1 MVLIVFYYL
10 QKVVE
15 VEVEVE
21 VVEVCYSKIERMKEE
36 DWFSIILFSSFVL
49 IQYSWRRWRWG

>member
-36 DWFSIILFSSFVL
+36 EVVEVVAYRHHCCSP
-49 IQYSWRRWRWG
+49 

>member
-10 QKVVE
+10 QKV
-15 VEVEVE
+15 VEVE

-36 DWFSIILFSSFVL
+36 EEVVVAVVEVVAYRHHCCSP
-49 IQYSWRRWRWG
+49 

>member
-10 QKVVE
+10 QKVVEVE

-36 DWFSIILFSSFVL
+36 EEVVEVVAYRHHCCSP
-49 IQYSWRRWRWG
+49 

>member
-21 VVEVCYSKIERMKEE
+21 VVEVCYSKIERMK
-36 DWFSIILFSSFVL
+36 
-49 IQYSWRRWRWG
+49 

>member
-10 QKVVE
+10 QKV
-15 VEVEVE
+15 VEVE

-36 DWFSIILFSSFVL
+36 EVVVVAVVEVVAYRHHCCSP
-49 IQYSWRRWRWG
+49 

>member
-36 DWFSIILFSSFVL
+36 EEVVEVVAYRHHCCSP
-49 IQYSWRRWRWG
+49 

>member
-10 QKVVE
+10 QKV
-15 VEVEVE
+15 VEVE

-36 DWFSIILFSSFVL
+36 EEEEVVVAVVEVVAYRHHCCSP
-49 IQYSWRRWRWG
+49 

>member
-10 QKVVE
+10 QKV

-36 DWFSIILFSSFVL
+36 EVVVEVVAYRHHCCSP
-49 IQYSWRRWRWG
+49 